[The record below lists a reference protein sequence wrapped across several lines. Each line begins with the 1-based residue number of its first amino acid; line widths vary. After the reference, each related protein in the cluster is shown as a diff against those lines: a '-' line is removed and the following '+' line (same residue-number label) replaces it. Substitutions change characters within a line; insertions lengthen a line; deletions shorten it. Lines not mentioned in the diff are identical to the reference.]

1 MIQSRMKQY
10 LRTETLWKFKSNR
23 DTGSRVLF
31 ATDLASRGLDL
42 PSIDLVINY
51 NFPNSPNDYIH
62 RVGRT
67 ARSGRHG
74 RAISFVT

>member
-1 MIQSRMKQY
+1 M
-10 LRTETLWKFKSNR
+10 
-23 DTGSRVLF
+23 
-31 ATDLASRGLDL
+31 

-51 NFPNSPNDYIH
+51 DFPNSSTDYIH

-74 RAISFVT
+74 KAISFVTQYDIDLIKACERFIGVELGNFEIDERKVN

>member
-10 LRTETLWKFKSNR
+10 LRTDTIRKFKTNNESK
-23 DTGSRVLF
+23 VLF

-42 PSIDLVINY
+42 PSIDLVLNY
-51 NFPNSPNDYIH
+51 DFPNSPSDYIH

-74 RAISFVT
+74 KAISFVT